1 MKKNLLI
8 SAIVIAIVV
17 ATVAISFAAWDL
29 FKAKDNVTFNTGDN
43 VQLKVEKDKTYKT
56 TDVLVPENAIKQNDT
71 YKYEVVMAKN
81 IELKIT
87 TGEATTDT
95 VEYTWDL
102 TEVTVDTVSTV
113 IKDVK
118 SFKEYFVIT
127 MRPAGADNDTTDV
140 ELGGKLDITKKYD
153 LVIKFA
159 IDAKAQEQKV
169 DPDDD
174 TKKVWFNSDTEL
186 EVSYTD
192 AEYDALS
199 ADDKAKL
206 SKVMIDIFGDKFDVS
221 EFKVK
226 EITLEITFEAVNKTE
241 EPAA

>member
-43 VQLKVEKDKTYKT
+43 VELKVEKNKTYKT

-118 SFKEYFVIT
+118 SFKDYFVIS
-127 MRPAGADNDTTDV
+127 MRPVGAADDTTDV

-153 LVIKFA
+153 LIIKFA

-169 DPDDD
+169 DTDDD
-174 TKKVWFNSDTEL
+174 TKKVYYNSDTKV

-192 AEYDALS
+192 AEFAALTP
-199 ADDKAKL
+199 DEQAKL
-206 SKVMIDIFGDKFDVS
+206 SAVMIDIFGDKLDVS

-226 EITLEITFEAVNKTE
+226 DITLEITFEAVNKAE